1 MKTLPKKIRSESKI
15 SVKKSR
21 RQSRPTE
28 WLVDKTDTI
37 RETLNKSEETN
48 LKSYFD
54 ANFSCSRAPPSD
66 FI

>member
-48 LKSYFD
+48 TKSYFD
-54 ANFSCSRAPPSD
+54 AKFSCSRAPTSD